1 MSHIN
6 NVEVDSKFFRNE
18 IYMKALGTKIINI
31 EKTIKK
37 MIINMNNE
45 SIISVLANY
54 ENKIEKLE
62 KHNRELEE
70 RIITLENKKN

>member
-18 IYMKALGTKIINI
+18 IFMKALGTKIINI

-37 MIINMNNE
+37 MIVNMNNE
-45 SIISVLANY
+45 
-54 ENKIEKLE
+54 
-62 KHNRELEE
+62 
-70 RIITLENKKN
+70 

>member
-70 RIITLENKKN
+70 RIITLENKDD